1 MGTKER
7 DAGGWKSL
15 RRNAYP
21 QIEVWGRFRSLMA
34 GPELEGTMRAFR
46 AMSWLALCAAAG
58 VLAGCETPELQK
70 AMLPASDRQSPDEE
84 RTHRTRYQTEH
95 DSDSIRW
102 LLSRRVRQGMSE
114 PDVAAILGE
123 PGTPVPAD
131 QWIKNEGGYHMGD
144 ETYKW
149 GPDDAGRAY
158 YLVFREGKLVNYN
171 PSEFATGL

>member
-1 MGTKER
+1 
-7 DAGGWKSL
+7 
-15 RRNAYP
+15 
-21 QIEVWGRFRSLMA
+21 
-34 GPELEGTMRAFR
+34 MRVFHT
-46 AMSWLALCAAAG
+46 MSWLALWGAAG
-58 VLAGCETPELQK
+58 LLAGCETANLQK
-70 AMLPASDRQSPDEE
+70 AMLPPAERHSPDEE
-84 RTHRTRYQTEH
+84 RQHRTRYQTDH

-144 ETYKW
+144 ETFKW

-171 PSEFATGL
+171 PSEFAAGL